1 MNQKEALIGTL
12 LDESWLTL
20 EQLAAACAADV
31 EWLQQHLEAGLLPQ
45 AQSLGGVWRFS
56 SATLRR
62 ARRLRQI
69 ERDFDAVPELAG
81 LVGDLIEEIERLRA
95 RLALRGLG

>member
-1 MNQKEALIGTL
+1 MTQEDALIGAL

-20 EQLAAACAADV
+20 EQLAAACVADV
-31 EWLQQHLEAGLLPQ
+31 EWLQQRLDAGLLPQ

-62 ARRLRQI
+62 ARLLRQI

-81 LVGDLIEEIERLRA
+81 LVGDLIEEIERLRT
-95 RLALRGLG
+95 RLALRGLT

>member
-1 MNQKEALIGTL
+1 MNKKEALIGTL
-12 LDESWLTL
+12 IDESWLTL

-31 EWLQQHLEAGLLPQ
+31 EWLQQHLETGLLPQ

-69 ERDFDAVPELAG
+69 ERDFDAAPELAG

-95 RLALRGLG
+95 RLALYGPG

>member
-1 MNQKEALIGTL
+1 MNHKEALIGTL

-20 EQLAAACAADV
+20 EQLAAACATDV
-31 EWLQQHLEAGLLPQ
+31 AWLQQRLESGLLPQ
-45 AQSLGGVWRFS
+45 ARSLGGVWRFS

-69 ERDFDAVPELAG
+69 ERDFDAAPELAG

-95 RLALRGLG
+95 RLALHGLG

>member
-1 MNQKEALIGTL
+1 MTQEEALIGAL

-31 EWLQQHLEAGLLPQ
+31 GWLQQHLEAGLLPQ

-56 SATLRR
+56 SATLR
-62 ARRLRQI
+62 LS
-69 ERDFDAVPELAG
+69 L
-81 LVGDLIEEIERLRA
+81 
-95 RLALRGLG
+95 LALTLSVIILAVFGLILARAPAGARDE